1 MMNHYD
7 AIMPALF
14 RKMNCGNCSSCRS
27 TNMPAHCVDAISL
40 TTFPNTITGRIE
52 DFS

>member
-1 MMNHYD
+1 MMNRFD

-14 RKMNCGNCSSCRS
+14 RKMNCGNCSTYRS
-27 TNMPAHCVDAISL
+27 TNMPSHCVDAVFL
-40 TTFPNTITGRIE
+40 TTFPNTINSRIE